1 MEKEETHL
9 LVTVW
14 PNLKRLGLSLRP
26 FNIPRAP
33 LRVGLAMVAVSAGG
47 ASGCCWRWVGLVVDA
62 GVDVVPVVHRD
73 LASSLRVV
81 RLPELED
88 VR

>member
-1 MEKEETHL
+1 
-9 LVTVW
+9 
-14 PNLKRLGLSLRP
+14 
-26 FNIPRAP
+26 
-33 LRVGLAMVAVSAGG
+33 MVAVSAGG